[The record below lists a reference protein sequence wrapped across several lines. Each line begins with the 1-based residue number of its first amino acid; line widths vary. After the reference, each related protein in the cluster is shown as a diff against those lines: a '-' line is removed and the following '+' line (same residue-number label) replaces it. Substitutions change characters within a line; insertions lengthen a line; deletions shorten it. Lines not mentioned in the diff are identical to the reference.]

1 MKFYSNRLF
10 TKSISLQEAIDKSK
24 AKPPV
29 RSIDQM
35 LAEFDSKN
43 AQVKTA
49 ATEAKVVK
57 TASVVEVKTEAPKVE
72 AAVVSDPKTDEMT
85 KAAEL
90 VAKGEAVTL
99 EEAKTK
105 INAQK
110 VEVKEAKKEAVILKI
125 AKSLDFRKF
134 EPEKVVEAWKQHGTL
149 DKCVAN
155 VKGKTNDPKTYCS
168 LLALANKESLERV
181 KNSAKTA
188 KKVEVKK
195 AEEIKPFFKKI
206 ANLTAEEKSFL
217 SKYFTKIYGQA
228 FVDAL
233 LTEY

>member
-57 TASVVEVKTEAPKVE
+57 TASVVKAKTEAPKVSE
-72 AAVVSDPKTDEMT
+72 PKTDEMT

-105 INAQK
+105 INATK
-110 VEVKEAKKEAVILKI
+110 VAKKEAVILKI
-125 AKSLDFRKF
+125 AKSLDFRQF

-168 LLALANKESLERV
+168 LLALANKESLGRV

-188 KKVEVKK
+188 KNIEVKK
-195 AEEIKPFFKKI
+195 AKEMKPFFKKI

-217 SKYFTKIYGQA
+217 NKYFTKIYGQA

>member
-72 AAVVSDPKTDEMT
+72 AAVVSEPKTDEMT

-105 INAQK
+105 INATK
-110 VEVKEAKKEAVILKI
+110 VAKKEAVILKI